1 MFDTLPESAFEVLD
15 WSWEQYEPFVQELV
29 ERPLTSEG
37 FPQWMADWSR
47 LKFLIKE
54 TDNRLYV
61 GTSIDTTD
69 EEAEANYFRFLEEI
83 CPHAEA
89 ADQKLKEK
97 LLRSGF
103 KLDGFEIPLRNIR
116 VEAEIFREENLPLLT
131 KELKLENEYDKI
143 RGAQTVEWEGKEIT
157 LLQLTPVYQEVDREK
172 RERAWRLSMQ
182 RWLKDREAINELWG
196 RFMRLRGELAANA
209 GYDSFRTLRWN
220 QLHRFDYTPED
231 SAQFQSAIEEVVVPA
246 ALRLY
251 EKRRQ
256 HLGLDVLRPWD
267 LDVDPLSRPP
277 LRPFMEVN
285 DLEDRVESMFQR
297 VDPELSDYF
306 KTMRQEGLLDLD
318 NRKGKAPG
326 GYCTNF
332 PVVRRPFIF
341 MNAVGLH
348 DDVQTLLHEAG
359 HCFHVFETAH
369 LPYAQQLD
377 YGLEIAEVASTAMEL
392 LAAPYLPS
400 SEGGFYSQKDAARA
414 RIEFLEKAILFWP
427 YMAVVDAFQHWVYEN
442 HRVASDPENCDA
454 QWSGLWDRFMK
465 GIDLSGME
473 KEKETGWHR
482 KLHIHQVPFY
492 YIEYG
497 LAQLGAV
504 QVWAN
509 SLADQEGALTS
520 YRRMLSLGG
529 TKSLPELFSA
539 AGANFAFD
547 AGTLGEAVD
556 LMEKTIE
563 ELEAV

>member
-1 MFDTLPESAFEVLD
+1 
-15 WSWEQYEPFVQELV
+15 
-29 ERPLTSEG
+29 
-37 FPQWMADWSR
+37 
-47 LKFLIKE
+47 
-54 TDNRLYV
+54 
-61 GTSIDTTD
+61 
-69 EEAEANYFRFLEEI
+69 
-83 CPHAEA
+83 
-89 ADQKLKEK
+89 
-97 LLRSGF
+97 
-103 KLDGFEIPLRNIR
+103 
-116 VEAEIFREENLPLLT
+116 
-131 KELKLENEYDKI
+131 
-143 RGAQTVEWEGKEIT
+143 
-157 LLQLTPVYQEVDREK
+157 
-172 RERAWRLSMQ
+172 
-182 RWLKDREAINELWG
+182 
-196 RFMRLRGELAANA
+196 
-209 GYDSFRTLRWN
+209 
-220 QLHRFDYTPED
+220 
-231 SAQFQSAIEEVVVPA
+231 
-246 ALRLY
+246 
-251 EKRRQ
+251 
-256 HLGLDVLRPWD
+256 
-267 LDVDPLSRPP
+267 
-277 LRPFMEVN
+277 
-285 DLEDRVESMFQR
+285 
-297 VDPELSDYF
+297 
-306 KTMRQEGLLDLD
+306 
-318 NRKGKAPG
+318 
-326 GYCTNF
+326 
-332 PVVRRPFIF
+332 
-341 MNAVGLH
+341 
-348 DDVQTLLHEAG
+348 
-359 HCFHVFETAH
+359 
-369 LPYAQQLD
+369 
-377 YGLEIAEVASTAMEL
+377 MEL